1 MDNTNNQLLS
11 DLNSFLT
18 PPDAGQNNKSRI
30 VQFNFRVTQ
39 VRTKP
44 LSTAIWTGQATMC
57 LPASTAAAAA
67 AGQQPSSSSQA
78 AAAQHTQDTAALCLA
93 LAVQQLQHL
102 DICSC
107 SLCLAATRSPP
118 VMSKAA

>member
-44 LSTAIWTGQATMC
+44 LSTAIWTGHTTMC
-57 LPASTAAAAA
+57 LPASTAAA

-107 SLCLAATRSPP
+107 SLCLAATRHLLS
-118 VMSKAA
+118 